1 MEAGIAMKEQSL
13 GVPRPFSSCPLSLA
27 GGHEWG
33 PTSTSAHGG
42 GPEACALGPVCLLV
56 LTGQR
61 RLLVFRHWVRFQ
73 AALLTLK
80 ILSTVGCVFL
90 WCPYLTVDSY
100 AGTAGLPKLVVFKA
114 VPSHVHVE
122 HKST

>member
-13 GVPRPFSSCPLSLA
+13 EVPRPFSSCPLSLA
-27 GGHEWG
+27 GRHEWG

-42 GPEACALGPVCLLV
+42 GPEACTVGPACLLV

-73 AALLTLK
+73 AA
-80 ILSTVGCVFL
+80 
-90 WCPYLTVDSY
+90 Y
-100 AGTAGLPKLVVFKA
+100 
-114 VPSHVHVE
+114 
-122 HKST
+122 